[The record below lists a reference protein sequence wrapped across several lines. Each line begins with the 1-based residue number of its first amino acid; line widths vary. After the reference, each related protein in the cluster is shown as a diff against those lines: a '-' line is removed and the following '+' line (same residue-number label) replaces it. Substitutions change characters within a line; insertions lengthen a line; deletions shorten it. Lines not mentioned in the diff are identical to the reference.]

1 MIKAIIV
8 EDEAVAARRI
18 KKLLEAEGI
27 NILGVV
33 HTNKELANIIKFG
46 NDADVYF
53 MDINLSD
60 GIVFEVL
67 QEVELATPIIFTTAY
82 DEYAI
87 KAFKQN
93 SVDYLLKPINAED
106 LKVAIAKFKSIHQRE
121 SKLDITALSQL
132 INKRQSNYR
141 ERIKVKVGD
150 KLRSFKMSEIAL
162 FYTSDKITFLS
173 TDEGRSYPIDTT
185 IDAIVSEL
193 DPSVFHRVNR
203 GQVVHIDHISD
214 VISYSNSRLKVL
226 IPQAKGQEIVVARDR
241 VKQFKEWFG

>member
-18 KKLLEAEGI
+18 KKLLEEEGI
-27 NILGVV
+27 DVLGVV
-33 HTNKELANIIKFG
+33 HTNKELANTIKFG

-121 SKLDITALSQL
+121 SKLDISALSQL

-150 KLRSFKMSEIAL
+150 KLRSFKMSEITL
-162 FYTSDKITFLS
+162 FYTSEKITFLS

-185 IDAIVSEL
+185 IDSIVSEL

-226 IPQAKGQEIVVARDR
+226 IPQAKDQEIVVARDR

>member
-18 KKLLEAEGI
+18 KKMLEEQDITVLGI
-27 NILGVV
+27 V
-33 HTNKELANIIKFG
+33 HTNKELAKTIKLG

-67 QEVELATPIIFTTAY
+67 QEVDLQTPIIFTTAY

-93 SVDYLLKPINAED
+93 SVDYLLKPIDAGDLEQAITKFKTVHQKSEGVD
-106 LKVAIAKFKSIHQRE
+106 LK
-121 SKLDITALSQL
+121 ALSQL
-132 INKRQSNYR
+132 IGQQRTNYR
-141 ERIKVKVGD
+141 DRIKVRVGD
-150 KLRSFKMSEIAL
+150 KFRSFRMADIAL
-162 FYTSDKITFLS
+162 IYSSDKTTYLQ
-173 TDEGRSYPIDTT
+173 TDEARSYPIELP
-185 IDAIVSEL
+185 IDKIIGEL
-193 DPSVFHRVNR
+193 DPSVFHQVNR
-203 GQVVHIDHISD
+203 GQVVNIDYISD
-214 VISYSNSRLKVL
+214 VISYSNSRLKVV
-226 IPQAKGQEIVVARDR
+226 IPTASDIEIIVARDR